1 MPKIEN
7 TETKISGEAFAYIHA
22 LKGEV
27 LREFWIKKRIK
38 MMRYIKI
45 SASGEQLPDDATEWA
60 AVLDTQTDLMWQKN
74 RCIGRYGWREIREA
88 VNFIN
93 KQAPGGFADWRMPKK
108 KELKSLIIKNDS
120 PTIDARYF
128 PKVTGSSFWT
138 SSTHAYFA
146 DVAWMI
152 DFYDG
157 REDYY
162 SKSVALFVLLVRNNL
177 LTAS

>member
-1 MPKIEN
+1 M
-7 TETKISGEAFAYIHA
+7 H
-22 LKGEV
+22 
-27 LREFWIKKRIK
+27 
-38 MMRYIKI
+38 MYIKI
-45 SASGEQLPDDATEWA
+45 GGTGEQLPETATVWDAA
-60 AVLDTQTDLMWQKN
+60 LDTSTNLMWEANLSDKKYKWNDINQ
-74 RCIGRYGWREIREA
+74 REDD
-88 VNFIN
+88 VN
-93 KQAPGGFADWRMPKK
+93 AAGLCGHSDWRAPTIEELRSLV
-108 KELKSLIIKNDS
+108 KEGVGS